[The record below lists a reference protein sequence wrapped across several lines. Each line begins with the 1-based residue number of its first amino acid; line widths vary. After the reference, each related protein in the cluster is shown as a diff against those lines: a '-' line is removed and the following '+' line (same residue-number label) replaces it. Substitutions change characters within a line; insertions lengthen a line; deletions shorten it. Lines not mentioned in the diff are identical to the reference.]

1 MFKNLLKKIKYFF
14 ILWLLSPMMAL
25 AYNFSDGSGLKTTAT
40 TAGYDAGDLNKNP
53 EDIIVQ
59 GIGLVLTFV
68 GIIFLVLMIYGG
80 FRWMTARGNE
90 AEVDKAKKVI
100 IQSVIGIVI
109 VFAAYVIS
117 YFVINYFGKATLS

>member
-1 MFKNLLKKIKYFF
+1 
-14 ILWLLSPMMAL
+14 MAL
-25 AYNFSDGSGLKTTAT
+25 AYTFADGSGLKKTAT
-40 TAGYDAGDLNKNP
+40 TAGYDSGDLNKNP

-90 AEVDKAKKVI
+90 SEVDKAKKVI
-100 IQSVIGIVI
+100 IQSTIGIVI

-117 YFVINYFGKATLS
+117 YFVISYFGKETLS

>member
-1 MFKNLLKKIKYFF
+1 
-14 ILWLLSPMMAL
+14 MAL

-90 AEVDKAKKVI
+90 TEVDKAKKVI
-100 IQSVIGIVI
+100 IQSVIGIII